1 MLYYAFPD
9 PKYNCFCF
17 QYRNYIV
24 SLSHK
29 CIIMEQKARFKIIY
43 SDETIEFLNTLD
55 EKARVKIMYNVNK
68 SKYVIDKELFKK
80 LDDTDGIWE
89 FRTLY
94 NGITYRL
101 LAFWDTDNEALVL
114 TTHGFI
120 KKTQKTPSKD
130 ITKAE
135 EIRKAYFNSKK

>member
-1 MLYYAFPD
+1 
-9 PKYNCFCF
+9 
-17 QYRNYIV
+17 
-24 SLSHK
+24 
-29 CIIMEQKARFKIIY
+29 MEQKARFKIIY